1 MTLKHHNVHA
11 QQLLSTIIL
20 QVSQSESELSI
31 HMFPSSDDGT
41 AKIWNVL
48 MEEDDIDLVHD

>member
-11 QQLLSTIIL
+11 QQLLLNL
-20 QVSQSESELSI
+20 QVSQSESELSM

>member
-1 MTLKHHNVHA
+1 MTLKHTNAHVHA
-11 QQLLSTIIL
+11 QQLLLNL
-20 QVSQSESELSI
+20 QVSQSESELSTHI
-31 HMFPSSDDGT
+31 SPSSDDGT

>member
-11 QQLLSTIIL
+11 QQLLLIL

-31 HMFPSSDDGT
+31 HMSYWSSDDGT